1 MASMVKIARLAK
13 KIAEYLLYYG
23 FDLDFLRDEVG
34 SSSFLD
40 DLYAEL
46 EMDSQEDIDT
56 LYSEL
61 IEEVAQYLNVDLP
74 EPSGDYA
81 GHEYEVPPEKVEKFA
96 KDKVRDKA
104 KAIMLTPEFNAY
116 IDEMEAEQEE
126 DEE

>member
-13 KIAEYLLYYG
+13 EIAEYLLYYG

-61 IEEVAQYLNVDLP
+61 IEEVSQYLNVDLP

-104 KAIMLTPEFNAY
+104 RAIMLTPEFNAY
-116 IDEMEAEQEE
+116 IDETEAGQEE